1 MKNNNVSLL
10 ILSSGGY
17 QDIWIPQFF
26 YLKKYLESDLFD
38 NIFLSTDYYNSMV
51 PERIEILESNN
62 AWSDRLIEA
71 LERID
76 SDNVFIILEDYILQ
90 TQSNLKLSYEI
101 FKNHDLDYLRVSYK
115 KKLPNRFLYRLSK
128 FKKYN
133 ISLQPGYWRKD
144 FLKRI
149 LRPKETPWDFEILGS
164 LRNIFIQ
171 SKCFALG
178 ANYFLKNKMPFPCLF
193 TGSVVKGKLI
203 KTEYTRFYN
212 EVDNLIFT
220 RELIEDNSIIDS
232 VRLNKIDFFLGTLKK
247 YAKWIRF

>member
-1 MKNNNVSLL
+1 
-10 ILSSGGY
+10 
-17 QDIWIPQFF
+17 
-26 YLKKYLESDLFD
+26 
-38 NIFLSTDYYNSMV
+38 MV

-144 FLKRI
+144 F
-149 LRPKETPWDFEILGS
+149 
-164 LRNIFIQ
+164 
-171 SKCFALG
+171 
-178 ANYFLKNKMPFPCLF
+178 
-193 TGSVVKGKLI
+193 
-203 KTEYTRFYN
+203 
-212 EVDNLIFT
+212 
-220 RELIEDNSIIDS
+220 
-232 VRLNKIDFFLGTLKK
+232 
-247 YAKWIRF
+247 